1 VCIYIIVFW
10 AKMGYIGYINKK
22 YMQKPT
28 IYRVYN
34 SNKILAYKVATTT
47 RSDEEIMEQIL
58 KMYEGIKNLYKVY
71 KNDELIKIINAK
83 QRKNGAKPK
92 SILEVSTGTI
102 FKDIY
107 EMKDVLL
114 IDRKRALKLVKKSFN
129 YRYV

>member
-1 VCIYIIVFW
+1 VFW

-22 YMQKPT
+22 DMEKTT

-34 SNKILAYKVATTT
+34 HNKIMAYKVATST
-47 RSDEEIMEQIL
+47 RSEEEILQAIMP
-58 KMYEGIKNLYKVY
+58 MFEGSKNVYKLY
-71 KNDELIKIINAK
+71 KNDELLVTINSRE
-83 QRKNGAKPK
+83 RKYTKSK

-107 EMKDVLL
+107 EMRDVLL
-114 IDRKRALKLVKKSFN
+114 IDRKRALELVKKSFN

>member
-1 VCIYIIVFW
+1 MCIYIIVFW

-22 YMQKPT
+22 AMQKPT
-28 IYRVYN
+28 IYKVYN

-47 RSDEEIMEQIL
+47 RSEDEIMKQIL
-58 KMYEGIKNLYKVY
+58 PMFQGSKTIYRIY
-71 KNDELIKIINAK
+71 KNDELILMINTK
-83 QRKNGAKPK
+83 KREHITKR
-92 SILEVSTGTI
+92 ILEVSTGTI

-114 IDRKRALKLVKKSFN
+114 IDRKKALELVKRSFN